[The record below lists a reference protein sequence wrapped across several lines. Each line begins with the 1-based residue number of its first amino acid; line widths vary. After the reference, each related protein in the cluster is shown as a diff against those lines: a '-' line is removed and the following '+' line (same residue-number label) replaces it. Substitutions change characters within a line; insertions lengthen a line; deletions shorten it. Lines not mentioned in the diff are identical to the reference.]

1 MGRAV
6 IINLTDEQLEKLGE
20 LVDIEVK
27 DDSDVEFAIKTILE
41 KL

>member
-1 MGRAV
+1 MTRAV

-41 KL
+41 NL

>member
-41 KL
+41 NL